1 MVGTGYTYTIEN
13 GICKTPKEFLKLC
26 LKNFG
31 CCIDLRDESLL
42 KFNIDEFLKEL
53 KNKSV
58 SSSKYLVTSFSNA
71 EKELE
76 KVLKMTDNDWKK
88 ELESCINKT
97 KKELEESK
105 IKHEEESK
113 LLYYFT
119 DAIKNWNCSSEY
131 QNVKNF
137 ALEQLALS
145 EAENYEWDEK
155 LLNKLLNTTV
165 KEYRN
170 DRISSAL
177 REVDYY
183 KKEIENDKKRKN
195 ERVKFIEGFLKEIEN
210 V

>member
-1 MVGTGYTYTIEN
+1 MIVTGYTYTIKD

-31 CCIDLRDESLL
+31 CCFDLRDESLS

-53 KNKSV
+53 KNESV
-58 SSSKYLVTSFSNA
+58 SRSKYLVTSLSNA

-88 ELESCINKT
+88 ELESRINET
-97 KKELEESK
+97 RKKLEESK
-105 IKHEEESK
+105 AKHEEESK

-119 DAIKNWNCSSEY
+119 EAIKNWNCSSEY
-131 QNVKNF
+131 HNVKIF
-137 ALEQLALS
+137 ALEQLALT
-145 EAENYEWDEK
+145 EAEDYEWDEK
-155 LLNKLLNTTV
+155 LLNKLSNTTV

-183 KKEIENDKKRKN
+183 KERIEDDKKQKD
-195 ERVKFIEGFLKEIEN
+195 EKVKFIEGFLKEIEKL
-210 V
+210 